1 MRNMKFIVNVVLAV
15 SSIAALAQESA
26 RTVQYHSQD
35 IVAIRAKV
43 KYTTLI
49 ELPTTEKIMEAATG
63 DKDFW
68 IVDVVGN
75 FCFVHP
81 AKQGIASN
89 LNLITDKG
97 NIYSFTLQDISGSP
111 GEPDL
116 KVIVEPA
123 DRSAIVAAS
132 GPAQFVPAAQL
143 EQSKQ
148 QVAALQSHVEQA
160 VDEYKSG
167 YPTQLKFDYV
177 YKANQAPFDIQSIYH
192 DDKFTYIKT
201 NAPEKFSVYEM
212 KDGKPN
218 LVTYD
223 LREGTYIIPKI
234 MDDGYVELGKEADEL
249 CAERITR
256 HDREQPYFSHRR
268 AGRDA
273 RRTASRANTARPFRA
288 AQGRLAEEPQDVRL
302 LGAALLVIVAALFSS
317 TGKKTPAQQAAA
329 KGQPPQPTLQDNTD
343 NNVQDMKNQVQAE
356 RQKEQQAAMAAAAG
370 QDPALASATPAQQ
383 AAAAAFG
390 PSGEAPTSCGPGRP
404 CGQAQQGTM
413 PPQLTPEQQQAQLIA
428 AKERER
434 ADNSRFAS
442 NLVYSRLAEQRNSS
456 RNSKARRCPSSMT
469 IPSGRQR
476 RVSLTHEPE
485 KEQEET
491 PGGYKRPL
499 EANIDSAV
507 GQPYLVYEGSVL
519 DTVL

>member
-1 MRNMKFIVNVVLAV
+1 MRLLKSIVNVVLAV

-49 ELPTTEKIMEAATG
+49 EVPPSEKIMEAATG

-97 NIYSFTLQDISGSP
+97 NIYSFTLQDISGSSA
-111 GEPDL
+111 EPDL

-132 GPAQFVPAAQL
+132 GPPQFVPAAQL

-148 QVAALQSHVEQA
+148 QVNALQSHVEQA

-223 LREGTYIIPKI
+223 LREGTYIIPKV
-234 MDDGYVELGKEADEL
+234 MDDGYVELGKK
-249 CAERITR
+249 RMN
-256 HDREQPYFSHRR
+256 F
-268 AGRDA
+268 A
-273 RRTASRANTARPFRA
+273 RR
-288 AQGRLAEEPQDVRL
+288 G
-302 LGAALLVIVAALFSS
+302 
-317 TGKKTPAQQAAA
+317 
-329 KGQPPQPTLQDNTD
+329 
-343 NNVQDMKNQVQAE
+343 
-356 RQKEQQAAMAAAAG
+356 
-370 QDPALASATPAQQ
+370 
-383 AAAAAFG
+383 
-390 PSGEAPTSCGPGRP
+390 
-404 CGQAQQGTM
+404 
-413 PPQLTPEQQQAQLIA
+413 
-428 AKERER
+428 
-434 ADNSRFAS
+434 
-442 NLVYSRLAEQRNSS
+442 
-456 RNSKARRCPSSMT
+456 
-469 IPSGRQR
+469 
-476 RVSLTHEPE
+476 
-485 KEQEET
+485 
-491 PGGYKRPL
+491 
-499 EANIDSAV
+499 
-507 GQPYLVYEGSVL
+507 
-519 DTVL
+519 